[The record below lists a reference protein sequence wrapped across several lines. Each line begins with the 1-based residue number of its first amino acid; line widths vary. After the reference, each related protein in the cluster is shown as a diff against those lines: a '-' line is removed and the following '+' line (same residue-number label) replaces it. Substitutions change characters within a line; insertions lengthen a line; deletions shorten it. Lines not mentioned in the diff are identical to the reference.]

1 MKSEKIAIADDGA
14 TGVSPL
20 CSPESSI
27 SRERHF
33 LDVLE
38 DDDVREVLRERR
50 KLPQHPILPNKET

>member
-1 MKSEKIAIADDGA
+1 MKSEKIATADDGK
-14 TGVSPL
+14 TEMSPFG
-20 CSPESSI
+20 SPKSSI

-50 KLPQHPILPNKET
+50 KLPRHPILPNKET